1 MLLPIADS
9 KTVRATA
16 RALIREH
23 RGALASV
30 LVLHSIAALGGLA
43 GPWLIGRMIDAMTA
57 GTATLR
63 GITIAALILVA
74 AYTMQGFVSRFAQKQ
89 GMVLGETVFAKLRE
103 QFMATVG
110 RLPLSVVESAGTGDL
125 LARTTNDISSLAQ
138 TVRFGIPRILVAA
151 TTTVL
156 TLVAA
161 FLTNPLVTLGLLV
174 GVPSIALVTRWYLRR
189 SGKGYQR
196 QLAAHALLGGV
207 ISETVEGART
217 IEALSLAPAQQ
228 AKIDAA
234 VLERRESEKYTLNL
248 RTVWLPTI
256 EFSFLVPIVVVIG
269 WGAYLVSIGA
279 ATVGEVTAVALY
291 GTQLIGPMNELLR
304 WMDELQVG
312 ATALS
317 RIIGVADV
325 PPDRHPVP
333 DAVPADEKLVA
344 RSVRFRYGNDG
355 PEVLHGIDLDLAVGE
370 RLAVVGPSGSG
381 KSTLGRLMAGINAP
395 TGGSMTVGGVPV
407 TDLPLETLRGHVALV
422 TQEHHVFV
430 GTIADNLR
438 LAKPG
443 ADDAELESA
452 LAVVDALIW
461 VRYMPDG
468 LETQVGSGGV
478 VLTPA
483 QAQQI
488 ALARLV
494 LLDPHT
500 LVLDEATSLLDPGA
514 ARDLESSLEKVLA
527 GRTVVAIAHR
537 LHTAHDADRVAVV
550 QAGHIV
556 ELGPHES
563 LVAAGGEY
571 AALWASWHHEDAG
584 HS

>member
-1 MLLPIADS
+1 MLLPIADA

-43 GPWLIGRMIDAMTA
+43 GPWLIGRMIDAMTT
-57 GTATLR
+57 GTATQL

-74 AYTMQGFVSRFAQKQ
+74 AYSVQGFVSRFAQKQ
-89 GMVLGETVFAKLRE
+89 AMVLGETVFAKLRE

-110 RLPLSVVESAGTGDL
+110 RLPLSVVERAGTGDL
-125 LARTTNDISSLAQ
+125 LARTTNDISSLSQ
-138 TVRFGIPRILVAA
+138 TVRFGIPRVLVAA
-151 TTTVL
+151 ATTLL

-161 FLTNPLVTLGLLV
+161 FLTNPLVALGLLV

-189 SGKGYQR
+189 SGRGYQR
-196 QLAAHALLGGV
+196 QLASHALLSGV

-234 VLERRESEKYTLNL
+234 VLERRESERYTLNL
-248 RTVWLPTI
+248 RTVWLPTT
-256 EFSFLVPIVVVIG
+256 ELSFLVPIVVVIG
-269 WGAYLVSIGA
+269 WGAYLVSTGA

-291 GTQLIGPMNELLR
+291 GTQLIGPVNELLG
-304 WMDELQVG
+304 WMDELQIG

-325 PPDRHPVP
+325 PPDREPVP
-333 DAVPADEKLVA
+333 DAMPADEKLVA
-344 RSVRFRYGNDG
+344 RAVKFHYGDG
-355 PEVLHGIDLDLAVGE
+355 REVLHGIDLDLSMGE
-370 RLAVVGPSGSG
+370 RLAIVGPSGSG

-395 TGGSMTVGGVPV
+395 TSGSMRVGGVPV

-430 GTIADNLR
+430 GSIADNLR

-443 ADDAELESA
+443 ADVAELESA

-461 VRYMPDG
+461 VRHMPDG

-514 ARDLESSLEKVLA
+514 ARDLETSLERVLA

-550 QAGHIV
+550 QSGRIV

-571 AALWASWHHEDAG
+571 AALWTSWHHEDAG
-584 HS
+584 HA

>member
-9 KTVRATA
+9 KTVRTTA

-30 LVLHSIAALGGLA
+30 LVLHSIASAAGLA
-43 GPWLIGRMIDAMTA
+43 GPWLIGRMIDAMTT
-57 GTATLR
+57 GTATQL

-74 AYTMQGFVSRFAQKQ
+74 AYSVQGFVSRFAQKQ
-89 GMVLGETVFAKLRE
+89 AMVLGETVFAKLRE

-110 RLPLSVVESAGTGDL
+110 RLPLSVVERAGTGDL

-138 TVRFGIPRILVAA
+138 TVWFGIPRVLVAA
-151 TTTVL
+151 ATTLL

-161 FLTNPLVTLGLLV
+161 FLTNPLVALGLLV

-189 SGKGYQR
+189 SGRGYQR
-196 QLAAHALLGGV
+196 QLASHALLSGV

-234 VLERRESEKYTLNL
+234 VLERRESERYTLNL
-248 RTVWLPTI
+248 RTVWLPTT
-256 EFSFLVPIVVVIG
+256 ELSFLVPIVVVIG
-269 WGAYLVSIGA
+269 WGAYLVSIGS

-291 GTQLIGPMNELLR
+291 GTQLIGPVNELLG
-304 WMDELQVG
+304 WMDELQIG

-325 PPDRHPVP
+325 PPDREPVP

-344 RSVRFRYGNDG
+344 RDIRFHYGDG
-355 PEVLHGIDLDLAVGE
+355 REVLHGIDLDLAVGE
-370 RLAVVGPSGSG
+370 RLAIVGPSGSG

-395 TGGSMTVGGVPV
+395 TSGSMKVGGVPV
-407 TDLPLETLRGHVALV
+407 TDLPFETLRGHVALV

-443 ADDAELESA
+443 ADVAEMESA

-461 VRYMPDG
+461 VRHMPDG
-468 LETQVGSGGV
+468 LETAVGSGGV

-494 LLDPHT
+494 LVDPHT

-550 QAGHIV
+550 QAGRIV

-571 AALWASWHHEDAG
+571 AALWTSWHHEEAG
-584 HS
+584 HA